1 MILRQSRWK
10 IEEQILLLKRLGML
24 LDEGYSISDAIAFIQ
39 IQLKKDKQDELL
51 ESIEK
56 LKNGEKFFKV
66 LEQLQFHSTAVSFVF
81 YGEQNG
87 NLSKSLQ
94 TAGLILSERERRKK
108 KIQTL
113 LTYPIFLLI
122 LTGGMFFVISWQLLP
137 QFIQLYHSF
146 QAEPNVLLKSLFW
159 IREHPLMIGTV
170 LLLLFS
176 IMIIA
181 QYSYRMRKT
190 SFEIQTAFGKFPIL
204 GNLVQ
209 LWNTYYIAYHTS
221 QLLQSGL
228 SLFQSLHFI
237 KDDPKKPYLKEAIE
251 KINDGLLNG
260 DSFSAAVQKIPF
272 WKKELVT
279 VIQHGQLISKL
290 EVELEAY
297 SQYCLEAFFEKL
309 EKIIKIIQPLIFGFI
324 AIWIILMYF
333 SIMLPSFQLINYI

>member
-1 MILRQSRWK
+1 MILRRSRWK
-10 IEEQILLLKRLGML
+10 IEEQIMFLKRLGML
-24 LDEGYSISDAIAFIQ
+24 LDEGYSLNDAISFIQ
-39 IQLKKDKQDELL
+39 IQLKKDKQNKLL

-94 TAGLILSERERRKK
+94 TAGLILSEQEKRKK

-113 LTYPIFLLI
+113 LAYPIFLLI

-159 IREHPLMIGTV
+159 IRVHPLILGTF

-176 IMIIA
+176 IIVIA
-181 QYSYRMRKT
+181 QYCYRMRKT
-190 SFEIQTAFGKFPIL
+190 NFEIQTVFGKVPIL
-204 GNLVQ
+204 GNLIQ

-228 SLFQSLHFI
+228 SLYQSLQFI
-237 KDDPKKPYLKEAIE
+237 KDDPKKTYLKEAIE
-251 KINDGLLNG
+251 KINDGLLSG
-260 DSFSAAVQKIPF
+260 DSLSKAVQKIPF
-272 WKKELVT
+272 WRKELVT
-279 VIQHGQLISKL
+279 VIHHGQLISKL

-297 SQYCLEAFFEKL
+297 SQFCLETFFEKL
-309 EKIIKIIQPLIFGFI
+309 EKIIKIMQPLIFGVI
-324 AIWIILMYF
+324 AVGIILMYV